1 MKVLVINCGSSSLKF
16 KLYDLPADNTAAL
29 MAEGLVEEIGREKSK
44 FSYRDTRSPDK
55 IVGDVVAKDH
65 TQAVA
70 AMKDML
76 LDAEH
81 GLFKDKIEV
90 DACGHRVVHGRELF
104 SNSALVTPE
113 VRGAI
118 EACIGIAPL
127 HNPPNLAGIAACEN
141 IFPWS
146 APGRGLRHG
155 FSPDHAAACVHL
167 RLAQGPARRN
177 HVRKYGFHGTS
188 HEYVARRC
196 AELMKK
202 DFAKLKIITCH
213 LGNGSSITAVK
224 DGQSYDTS
232 MGLTP
237 LEGLLM
243 GTRTGDMDPAV
254 VLYIMDKDKLSPQ
267 EMNTLLNSKS
277 GVKGVSGISNDM
289 RQLIAKSKEGDARAQ
304 LALDMFDYRL
314 IKYIGSYVAA
324 MAGCDAIVFTGGIG
338 ENDVAM
344 RARVL
349 EPLRFMGVE
358 IDPERNSSPAKEKV
372 ITRDGSRICAW
383 VVPTNEELMIA
394 RKTKAIVEQGRVP
407 VDSRLRLLPVSESFT
422 GRARRRS
429 SPRPESVRPAKPWL
443 PPQPVQVADRAP
455 ARPRWPWRVHSQF
468 RAGSCLAGAS
478 PGTAVHPSANEAHR
492 WQDRSSAL
500 P

>member
-16 KLYDLPADNTAAL
+16 KLYDLPADDTACL

-44 FSYRDTRSPDK
+44 FSYRDTRSPEK

-113 VRGAI
+113 VRRAI
-118 EACIGIAPL
+118 EECIGIAPL
-127 HNPPNLAGIAACEN
+127 HNPPNLAGIAACEK
-141 IFPWS
+141 IFP
-146 APGRGLRHG
+146 GLPQVAVFDTAFHQTMPPHVYTYG
-155 FSPDHAAACVHL
+155 LPKDQL
-167 RLAQGPARRN
+167 DRN

-202 DFAKLKIITCH
+202 DFAQIKMITCH

-224 DGQSYDTS
+224 NGQSFDTS

-267 EMNTLLNSKS
+267 EMNTLLNSRS
-277 GVKGVSGISNDM
+277 GIKGVSGISNDM
-289 RQLIAKSKEGDARAQ
+289 RQVIAKAKEGDARAK

-324 MAGCDAIVFTGGIG
+324 MGGCDAVVFTGGIG
-338 ENDVAM
+338 ENDAAM

-349 EPLRFMGVE
+349 DPLRFIGVDM
-358 IDPERNSSPAKEKV
+358 DPERNSSDAKEKV
-372 ITRDGSRICAW
+372 ITRDGSRISVW

-394 RKTKAIVEQGRVP
+394 RKTRAIVEQG
-407 VDSRLRLLPVSESFT
+407 
-422 GRARRRS
+422 
-429 SPRPESVRPAKPWL
+429 
-443 PPQPVQVADRAP
+443 
-455 ARPRWPWRVHSQF
+455 
-468 RAGSCLAGAS
+468 
-478 PGTAVHPSANEAHR
+478 HR
-492 WQDRSSAL
+492 
-500 P
+500 

>member
-16 KLYDLPADNTAAL
+16 KLYDLPADDTPTL

-44 FSYRDTRSPDK
+44 FSYRDSRSPEK
-55 IVGDVVAKDH
+55 VVGDVVAKDH

-81 GLFKDKIEV
+81 GLFKNKIEV

-118 EACIGIAPL
+118 EECIGIAPL
-127 HNPPNLAGIAACEN
+127 HNPPNLAGIAACEK
-141 IFPWS
+141 IFP
-146 APGRGLRHG
+146 GLPQVAVFDTAFHQTMPPHVYTYGLPR
-155 FSPDHAAACVHL
+155 DQL
-167 RLAQGPARRN
+167 DRN

-213 LGNGSSITAVK
+213 LGNGSSIAAVK
-224 DGQSYDTS
+224 HGQSFDTS

-289 RQLIAKSKEGDARAQ
+289 RQLIAKAKEGDARAQ

-314 IKYIGSYVAA
+314 VKYIGSYVAA

-349 EPLRFMGVE
+349 DPLRFVGVE
-358 IDPERNSSPAKEKV
+358 IDPERNSSAAKEKV

-394 RKTKAIVEQGRVP
+394 RKTKAIVEQGR
-407 VDSRLRLLPVSESFT
+407 SL
-422 GRARRRS
+422 
-429 SPRPESVRPAKPWL
+429 VR
-443 PPQPVQVADRAP
+443 
-455 ARPRWPWRVHSQF
+455 
-468 RAGSCLAGAS
+468 
-478 PGTAVHPSANEAHR
+478 
-492 WQDRSSAL
+492 
-500 P
+500 

>member
-76 LDAEH
+76 LDEH

-127 HNPPNLAGIAACEN
+127 HNPPNLAGIAACEK
-141 IFPWS
+141 IFP
-146 APGRGLRHG
+146 GLPQVAVFDTAFHQTMPPHVYTYG
-155 FSPDHAAACVHL
+155 LPKDQL
-167 RLAQGPARRN
+167 ERN

-394 RKTKAIVEQGRVP
+394 RKTKAIVEQGRSP
-407 VDSRLRLLPVSESFT
+407 SR
-422 GRARRRS
+422 
-429 SPRPESVRPAKPWL
+429 
-443 PPQPVQVADRAP
+443 
-455 ARPRWPWRVHSQF
+455 
-468 RAGSCLAGAS
+468 
-478 PGTAVHPSANEAHR
+478 
-492 WQDRSSAL
+492 
-500 P
+500 

>member
-16 KLYDLPADNTAAL
+16 KLYDLPADDTACL

-44 FSYRDTRSPDK
+44 FSYRDTRSPEK

-81 GLFKDKIEV
+81 GLFKDKIDV

-113 VRGAI
+113 VRRAI
-118 EACIGIAPL
+118 EECIGIAPL
-127 HNPPNLAGIAACEN
+127 HNPPNLAGIAACEK
-141 IFPWS
+141 IFP
-146 APGRGLRHG
+146 GLPQVAVFDTAFHQTMPPHVYTYG
-155 FSPDHAAACVHL
+155 LPKDQL
-167 RLAQGPARRN
+167 DRN

-202 DFAKLKIITCH
+202 DFAQIKMITCH

-224 DGQSYDTS
+224 NGQSFDTS

-289 RQLIAKSKEGDARAQ
+289 RQVIAKAKEGDARAK

-324 MAGCDAIVFTGGIG
+324 MGGCDAVVFTGGIG
-338 ENDVAM
+338 ENDAAM

-349 EPLRFMGVE
+349 DPLRFIGVDM
-358 IDPERNSSPAKEKV
+358 DPERNSSDAKEKV
-372 ITRDGSRICAW
+372 ITRDGSRISVW

-394 RKTKAIVEQGRVP
+394 RKTRAIVEQG
-407 VDSRLRLLPVSESFT
+407 
-422 GRARRRS
+422 
-429 SPRPESVRPAKPWL
+429 
-443 PPQPVQVADRAP
+443 
-455 ARPRWPWRVHSQF
+455 
-468 RAGSCLAGAS
+468 
-478 PGTAVHPSANEAHR
+478 HR
-492 WQDRSSAL
+492 
-500 P
+500 

>member
-16 KLYDLPADNTAAL
+16 KLYDLPADDTASL

-44 FSYRDTRSPDK
+44 FSYRDTRSPEK

-113 VRGAI
+113 VRRAI
-118 EACIGIAPL
+118 EECIGIAPL
-127 HNPPNLAGIAACEN
+127 HNPPNLAGIAACEK
-141 IFPWS
+141 IFP
-146 APGRGLRHG
+146 GLPQVAVFDTAFHQTMPPHVYTYG
-155 FSPDHAAACVHL
+155 LPKDQL
-167 RLAQGPARRN
+167 DRN

-202 DFAKLKIITCH
+202 DFAQIKIITCH

-224 DGQSYDTS
+224 NGQSFDTS

-289 RQLIAKSKEGDARAQ
+289 RQVIAKAKEGDARAK

-324 MAGCDAIVFTGGIG
+324 MGGCDAVVFTGGIG
-338 ENDVAM
+338 ENDAAM

-349 EPLRFMGVE
+349 DPLRFIGVDM
-358 IDPERNSSPAKEKV
+358 DPERNSSDAKEKV
-372 ITRDGSRICAW
+372 ITRDGSRISVW

-394 RKTKAIVEQGRVP
+394 RKTRAIVEQG
-407 VDSRLRLLPVSESFT
+407 
-422 GRARRRS
+422 
-429 SPRPESVRPAKPWL
+429 
-443 PPQPVQVADRAP
+443 
-455 ARPRWPWRVHSQF
+455 
-468 RAGSCLAGAS
+468 
-478 PGTAVHPSANEAHR
+478 HR
-492 WQDRSSAL
+492 
-500 P
+500 

>member
-127 HNPPNLAGIAACEN
+127 HNPPNLAGIAACEK
-141 IFPWS
+141 IFP
-146 APGRGLRHG
+146 GLPQVAVFDTAFHQTMPPHVYTYG
-155 FSPDHAAACVHL
+155 LPKDQL
-167 RLAQGPARRN
+167 DRN

-394 RKTKAIVEQGRVP
+394 RKTKAIVEQGRSP
-407 VDSRLRLLPVSESFT
+407 SR
-422 GRARRRS
+422 
-429 SPRPESVRPAKPWL
+429 
-443 PPQPVQVADRAP
+443 
-455 ARPRWPWRVHSQF
+455 
-468 RAGSCLAGAS
+468 
-478 PGTAVHPSANEAHR
+478 
-492 WQDRSSAL
+492 
-500 P
+500 

>member
-16 KLYDLPADNTAAL
+16 KLYDLPADDTASL
-29 MAEGLVEEIGREKSK
+29 LAEGLVEEIGREKSK
-44 FSYRDTRSPDK
+44 FSYRDNRSPEK

-113 VRGAI
+113 VRRAI
-118 EACIGIAPL
+118 EECIGIAPL
-127 HNPPNLAGIAACEN
+127 HNPPNLAGIAACEK
-141 IFPWS
+141 IFP
-146 APGRGLRHG
+146 GLPQVAVFDTAFHQTMPPHVYTYG
-155 FSPDHAAACVHL
+155 LPKDQL
-167 RLAQGPARRN
+167 DRN

-202 DFAKLKIITCH
+202 DFAQIKMITCH

-224 DGQSYDTS
+224 NGQSFDTS

-267 EMNTLLNSKS
+267 EMNTLLNSRS
-277 GVKGVSGISNDM
+277 GIKGVSGISNDM
-289 RQLIAKSKEGDARAQ
+289 RQVIAKAKEGDARAK

-324 MAGCDAIVFTGGIG
+324 MGGCDAVVFTGGIG
-338 ENDVAM
+338 ENDAAM

-349 EPLRFMGVE
+349 DPLQFIG
-358 IDPERNSSPAKEKV
+358 IDMDPARNSSDAKEKV
-372 ITRDGSRICAW
+372 ITRDGSRISVW

-394 RKTKAIVEQGRVP
+394 RKTRAIIEQGR
-407 VDSRLRLLPVSESFT
+407 
-422 GRARRRS
+422 
-429 SPRPESVRPAKPWL
+429 SVVR
-443 PPQPVQVADRAP
+443 
-455 ARPRWPWRVHSQF
+455 
-468 RAGSCLAGAS
+468 
-478 PGTAVHPSANEAHR
+478 
-492 WQDRSSAL
+492 
-500 P
+500 

>member
-29 MAEGLVEEIGREKSK
+29 MAEGVVEEIGREKSK

-55 IVGDVVAKDH
+55 IVGDVVARDH

-113 VRGAI
+113 VRRAI
-118 EACIGIAPL
+118 EDCIGIAPL
-127 HNPPNLAGIAACEN
+127 HNPPNLAGIAACEK
-141 IFPWS
+141 IFP
-146 APGRGLRHG
+146 GLPQVAVFDTAFHQTMPPHVYTYG
-155 FSPDHAAACVHL
+155 LPKDQL
-167 RLAQGPARRN
+167 DRN

-202 DFAKLKIITCH
+202 DFAQIKIITCH

-224 DGQSYDTS
+224 NGQSFDTS

-277 GVKGVSGISNDM
+277 GIKGVSGISNDM
-289 RQLIAKSKEGDARAQ
+289 RQIIAKAKEGDARAK

-314 IKYIGSYVAA
+314 VKYIGSYVAA
-324 MAGCDAIVFTGGIG
+324 MGGCDAVVFTGGIG
-338 ENDVAM
+338 ENDAAM

-349 EPLRFMGVE
+349 DPLQFIG
-358 IDPERNSSPAKEKV
+358 IDMDPARNSSDAKEKV
-372 ITRDGSRICAW
+372 ITRDGSRISVW

-394 RKTKAIVEQGRVP
+394 RKTRAIVEQGR
-407 VDSRLRLLPVSESFT
+407 
-422 GRARRRS
+422 
-429 SPRPESVRPAKPWL
+429 SVVR
-443 PPQPVQVADRAP
+443 
-455 ARPRWPWRVHSQF
+455 
-468 RAGSCLAGAS
+468 
-478 PGTAVHPSANEAHR
+478 
-492 WQDRSSAL
+492 
-500 P
+500 

>member
-16 KLYDLPADNTAAL
+16 KLYDLPADDTASL

-44 FSYRDTRSPDK
+44 FSYRDNRSPEK

-113 VRGAI
+113 VRRAI
-118 EACIGIAPL
+118 EECIGIAPL
-127 HNPPNLAGIAACEN
+127 HNPPNLAGIAACEK
-141 IFPWS
+141 IFP
-146 APGRGLRHG
+146 GLPQVAVFDTAFHQTMPPHVYTYG
-155 FSPDHAAACVHL
+155 LPKDQL
-167 RLAQGPARRN
+167 DRN

-202 DFAKLKIITCH
+202 DFAQIKMITCH

-224 DGQSYDTS
+224 NGQSFDTS

-267 EMNTLLNSKS
+267 EMNTLLNSRS
-277 GVKGVSGISNDM
+277 GIKGVSGISNDM
-289 RQLIAKSKEGDARAQ
+289 RQVIAKAKEGDARAK

-324 MAGCDAIVFTGGIG
+324 MGGCDAVVFTGGIG
-338 ENDVAM
+338 ENDAAM

-349 EPLRFMGVE
+349 DPLQFIG
-358 IDPERNSSPAKEKV
+358 IDMDPARNSSDAKEKV
-372 ITRDGSRICAW
+372 ITRDGSRISVW

-394 RKTKAIVEQGRVP
+394 RKTRAIIEQGR
-407 VDSRLRLLPVSESFT
+407 
-422 GRARRRS
+422 
-429 SPRPESVRPAKPWL
+429 SVVR
-443 PPQPVQVADRAP
+443 
-455 ARPRWPWRVHSQF
+455 
-468 RAGSCLAGAS
+468 
-478 PGTAVHPSANEAHR
+478 
-492 WQDRSSAL
+492 
-500 P
+500 

>member
-16 KLYDLPADNTAAL
+16 KLYDLPADDTAAL

-81 GLFKDKIEV
+81 GLFKEKIEV

-104 SNSALVTPE
+104 SNSALVTSE

-127 HNPPNLAGIAACEN
+127 HNPPNLAGIAACEK
-141 IFPWS
+141 IFP
-146 APGRGLRHG
+146 GLPQVAVFDTAFHQTMPPHVYTYG
-155 FSPDHAAACVHL
+155 LPKDQL
-167 RLAQGPARRN
+167 ERN

-202 DFAKLKIITCH
+202 DFTKLKIITCH

-289 RQLIAKSKEGDARAQ
+289 RQLIAKAKEGDPRAQ

-349 EPLRFMGVE
+349 DPLRFIGVD

-394 RKTKAIVEQGRVP
+394 RKTKAIVEQGR
-407 VDSRLRLLPVSESFT
+407 S
-422 GRARRRS
+422 
-429 SPRPESVRPAKPWL
+429 SVR
-443 PPQPVQVADRAP
+443 
-455 ARPRWPWRVHSQF
+455 
-468 RAGSCLAGAS
+468 
-478 PGTAVHPSANEAHR
+478 
-492 WQDRSSAL
+492 
-500 P
+500 

>member
-16 KLYDLPADNTAAL
+16 KLYDLPADDTATL

-127 HNPPNLAGIAACEN
+127 HNPPNLAGIAACEK
-141 IFPWS
+141 IFP
-146 APGRGLRHG
+146 GLPQVAVFDTAFHQTM
-155 FSPDHAAACVHL
+155 PPHAYTYGL
-167 RLAQGPARRN
+167 PKDQLDRN

-202 DFAKLKIITCH
+202 DFNKLRIITCH

-224 DGQSYDTS
+224 HGQSYDTS

-277 GVKGVSGISNDM
+277 GVKGVSGVSNDM
-289 RQLIAKSKEGDARAQ
+289 RQVIAKAKEGDARAQ
-304 LALDMFDYRL
+304 LALDIFDYRL

-324 MAGCDAIVFTGGIG
+324 MAGCDAVVFTGGIG

-349 EPLRFMGVE
+349 EPLRFIGVDIE
-358 IDPERNSSPAKEKV
+358 PERNSSAAKEKV
-372 ITRDGSRICAW
+372 ITRDGSRISVW

-394 RKTKAIVEQGRVP
+394 RKTKAIVESGR
-407 VDSRLRLLPVSESFT
+407 SLP
-422 GRARRRS
+422 R
-429 SPRPESVRPAKPWL
+429 
-443 PPQPVQVADRAP
+443 
-455 ARPRWPWRVHSQF
+455 
-468 RAGSCLAGAS
+468 
-478 PGTAVHPSANEAHR
+478 
-492 WQDRSSAL
+492 
-500 P
+500 

>member
-1 MKVLVINCGSSSLKF
+1 MKILVINCGSSSLKF
-16 KLYDLPADNTAAL
+16 KLYDLPADDTATL
-29 MAEGLVEEIGREKSK
+29 MAEGLIEEIGREKSK
-44 FSYRDTRSPDK
+44 FSYRDTRSPEK

-81 GLFKDKIEV
+81 GLFKEKIEV

-104 SNSALVTPE
+104 SNSALVTSA
-113 VRGAI
+113 VRAAI
-118 EACIGIAPL
+118 EECIGIAPL
-127 HNPPNLAGIAACEN
+127 HNPPNLAGIAACEK
-141 IFPWS
+141 IFP
-146 APGRGLRHG
+146 GLPQVAVFDTAFHQTMPPHVYTYG
-155 FSPDHAAACVHL
+155 LPQDQL
-167 RLAQGPARRN
+167 DRN

-196 AELMKK
+196 AELMNK

-277 GVKGVSGISNDM
+277 GVKGVSGVSNDM
-289 RQLIAKSKEGDARAQ
+289 RQVIAKAKEGDARAQ

-314 IKYIGSYVAA
+314 VKYIGAYVAS
-324 MAGCDAIVFTGGIG
+324 MGGCDAIVFTGGIG
-338 ENDVAM
+338 ENDVPM

-349 EPLRFMGVE
+349 EPLRFIGVE
-358 IDPERNSSPAKEKV
+358 LDPERNSSNAKEKV
-372 ITRDGSRICAW
+372 ITRDGSRISVW

-394 RKTKAIVEQGRVP
+394 RKTKAIIEQGR
-407 VDSRLRLLPVSESFT
+407 SL
-422 GRARRRS
+422 
-429 SPRPESVRPAKPWL
+429 VR
-443 PPQPVQVADRAP
+443 
-455 ARPRWPWRVHSQF
+455 
-468 RAGSCLAGAS
+468 
-478 PGTAVHPSANEAHR
+478 
-492 WQDRSSAL
+492 
-500 P
+500 